1 MRIDSVRTPALT
13 FVALVLPLATS
24 ADVVHLKSGGAFSGR
39 IVGRSATAIEMD
51 IGAGRIGIPTANVAR
66 VEESHSPLQE
76 FEDRAARIPA
86 ANVDAWLALGDWADA
101 QGLGTQAREAYNR
114 ALSASPDNARANEAV
129 GNVYVG
135 GRWLGGDEAYRARGY
150 IKFEGQ
156 WMTPPEHEA
165 ILRER
170 AAEDAM
176 EHQRRESEVRT
187 REAEARADE
196 AAARARQAEAD
207 AAAAEK
213 AQDGLPVWYGWGAGP
228 TVWPTGPIV
237 VPPIAPVQPIGRV
250 R

>member
-13 FVALVLPLATS
+13 LVAFVLPLAVS
-24 ADVVHLKSGGAFSGR
+24 ADVVYLKSGGAFSGR
-39 IVGRSATAIEMD
+39 IVSRTATTIDMD
-51 IGAGRIGIPTANVAR
+51 IGAGRVGIPMVNVAR

-76 FEDRAARIPA
+76 FADRAARIPG
-86 ANVDAWLALGDWADA
+86 DDGPGWLALGDWADA

-135 GRWLGGDEAYRARGY
+135 GRWVGGDEALRARGY

-156 WMTPPEHEA
+156 WMMPAEHEA

-170 AAEDAM
+170 VAENAM
-176 EHQRRESEVRT
+176 EHQRREGEERA

-196 AAARARQAEAD
+196 AEARARQAEAD
-207 AAAAEK
+207 AEATAK
-213 AQDGLPVWYGWGAGP
+213 AQDGIPVWYGWGAGP
-228 TVWPTGPIV
+228 SVWPTGPIV
-237 VPPIAPVQPIGRV
+237 VPRIAPAQPIGVV

>member
-1 MRIDSVRTPALT
+1 MRIDSARVRALT
-13 FVALVLPLATS
+13 LVGFVLPLAAS
-24 ADVVHLKSGGAFSGR
+24 ADVVYLKSGGAFSGR
-39 IVGRSATAIEMD
+39 IVGRSATTIDMD
-51 IGAGRIGIPTANVAR
+51 IGAGRVGIPMVNVAR

-86 ANVDAWLALGDWADA
+86 DDGPGWLALGDWADA
-101 QGLGTQAREAYNR
+101 QALGTQAREAYNR

-135 GRWLGGDEAYRARGY
+135 GRWVGGDEAYRARGY

-156 WMTPPEHEA
+156 WMTPAEHEA

-170 AAEDAM
+170 AAENAM

-196 AAARARQAEAD
+196 AEARARQAEAD
-207 AAAAEK
+207 AEAAAK
-213 AQDGLPVWYGWGAGP
+213 AQDGIPVWYGWGAGP
-228 TVWPTGPIV
+228 SVWPTGPIV
-237 VPPIAPVQPIGRV
+237 VPRIAPAQPIGVV